1 VDLTATF
8 ETLGVALGLGLLVGL
23 QRERAASALAGF
35 RTFPLVTVFGAVTGI
50 LSKDLGGWILA
61 AGLLALAALIIS
73 GNLAKL
79 KAGNVDP
86 GLTTEAALLLM
97 YGVGAY
103 LVFGHRPVAVAVGGA
118 VAVLLYLK
126 PELHSLATRLG
137 EEDFRGIMQFVVISL
152 VIFPVLPNR
161 AYGPFQVLNP
171 HRIWW
176 MVVLITGLSL
186 AGYVAY
192 KLFGHRIGAAL
203 GAVLG
208 GLISSTATTVS
219 YARRTRRG
227 EGSPGLAAAVV
238 VAASTV
244 VFVRVWVIV
253 GAVCPIV
260 LPALTLPFALMFL
273 LMTALTAFAWIRAS
287 HEPAAVIEHTNP
299 TELKAALAFTLIFGL
314 VLLAVAA
321 AKEHLGTQG
330 LYAVAF
336 LSGLTDMDAI
346 TLSTG
351 QMANNQWLE
360 PVTAA
365 RLILVAALANILF
378 KGIMVAWLGTAA
390 LLRRVGLCF
399 GIALASGMAI
409 LIWW

>member
-1 VDLTATF
+1 MDLTATF

-192 KLFGHRIGAAL
+192 KLFGHRICAAL

-227 EGSPGLAAAVV
+227 EGSPEIG
-238 VAASTV
+238 
-244 VFVRVWVIV
+244 
-253 GAVCPIV
+253 
-260 LPALTLPFALMFL
+260 
-273 LMTALTAFAWIRAS
+273 RA
-287 HEPAAVIEHTNP
+287 HV
-299 TELKAALAFTLIFGL
+299 
-314 VLLAVAA
+314 
-321 AKEHLGTQG
+321 
-330 LYAVAF
+330 
-336 LSGLTDMDAI
+336 
-346 TLSTG
+346 
-351 QMANNQWLE
+351 
-360 PVTAA
+360 
-365 RLILVAALANILF
+365 
-378 KGIMVAWLGTAA
+378 
-390 LLRRVGLCF
+390 
-399 GIALASGMAI
+399 
-409 LIWW
+409 

>member
-1 VDLTATF
+1 
-8 ETLGVALGLGLLVGL
+8 
-23 QRERAASALAGF
+23 
-35 RTFPLVTVFGAVTGI
+35 
-50 LSKDLGGWILA
+50 
-61 AGLLALAALIIS
+61 
-73 GNLAKL
+73 
-79 KAGNVDP
+79 
-86 GLTTEAALLLM
+86 
-97 YGVGAY
+97 
-103 LVFGHRPVAVAVGGA
+103 
-118 VAVLLYLK
+118 
-126 PELHSLATRLG
+126 
-137 EEDFRGIMQFVVISL
+137 
-152 VIFPVLPNR
+152 
-161 AYGPFQVLNP
+161 
-171 HRIWW
+171 